1 MAEDTEAVEVTA
13 AGAEAGQDTEV
24 AAVEAG
30 AGAGLLEL
38 GAEVS
43 WSSNIFFCLTQKYFL
58 PGAGGNY
65 SSAGGSDDWW

>member
-1 MAEDTEAVEVTA
+1 MAEDTEAVEVTG

-43 WSSNIFFCLTQKYFL
+43 WSSNILFFLT
-58 PGAGGNY
+58 
-65 SSAGGSDDWW
+65 

>member
-1 MAEDTEAVEVTA
+1 MASDQIFFSLNYFQAVAEDTEAVEVTG

-43 WSSNIFFCLTQKYFL
+43 WSPPKNSV
-58 PGAGGNY
+58 
-65 SSAGGSDDWW
+65 

>member
-1 MAEDTEAVEVTA
+1 MASDQIFFSSNYFQAVAEDTGAVEVTG

-43 WSSNIFFCLTQKYFL
+43 WSSNIFFCLT
-58 PGAGGNY
+58 
-65 SSAGGSDDWW
+65 

>member
-1 MAEDTEAVEVTA
+1 MAEDTEAVEVTG

-43 WSSNIFFCLTQKYFL
+43 WSPPQKNLFDPKL
-58 PGAGGNY
+58 FSPR
-65 SSAGGSDDWW
+65 SRR